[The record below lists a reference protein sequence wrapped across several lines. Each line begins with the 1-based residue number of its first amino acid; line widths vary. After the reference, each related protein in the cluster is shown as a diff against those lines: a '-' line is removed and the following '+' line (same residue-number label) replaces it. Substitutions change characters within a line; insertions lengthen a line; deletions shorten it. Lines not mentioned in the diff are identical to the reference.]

1 MIALIAIVWGI
12 AIVGD
17 SPLFSAA
24 VTELA
29 DRDFVGTAL
38 SLQMGLGFALTV
50 FVIWLVPEIA
60 AWLGS
65 WRWSFIIHGTRSF
78 IGASAMLALRRSPE
92 AIKLANGRR

>member
-1 MIALIAIVWGI
+1 MSAISIWLIVLIALVWGI

-38 SLQMGLGFALTV
+38 SLQMG
-50 FVIWLVPEIA
+50 
-60 AWLGS
+60 S
-65 WRWSFIIHGTRSF
+65 
-78 IGASAMLALRRSPE
+78 ASH
-92 AIKLANGRR
+92 